1 MAKFAVVQTGGKQYL
16 VQPNQEIVVEK
27 VEANAEKTVDLPV
40 LAVFDTEANTVEL
53 GAPTLTSVV
62 KATVVEDIRGEKV
75 RVAKFKS
82 KVRYRRVTGFRSQL
96 TKLKIG
102 EI

>member
-1 MAKFAVVQTGGKQYL
+1 MAKYAVVQTGGKQYL

-27 VEANAEKTVDLPV
+27 VTVGDEKTIELPV
-40 LAVFDTEANTVEL
+40 LAVFDTEKESVEL
-53 GAPTLTSVV
+53 GAPTLKTAV
-62 KATVVEDIRGEKV
+62 KATVVEDLKGEKV

-82 KVRYRRVTGFRSQL
+82 KVRYRKVTGFRAQL